1 VIIVLVAIA
10 VVAVLGL
17 WFALRRGPRAEPG
30 MVSFQRHIDALSPE
44 ARRQVR
50 DHLQTDASGADVVP
64 NAKDGDQDNDEDDK
78 LPDGDDDGDDDEVDG
93 NEDH

>member
-10 VVAVLGL
+10 VIAVLGL

-50 DHLQTDASGADVVP
+50 DHLQTDASGAEVVS
-64 NAKDGDQDNDEDDK
+64 NHQDNDHDD
-78 LPDGDDDGDDDEVDG
+78 DGIVDGDDDEVDG
-93 NEDH
+93 NGEH

>member
-1 VIIVLVAIA
+1 VIIVLVIIALVA
-10 VVAVLGL
+10 VVGL
-17 WFALRRGPRAEPG
+17 FLALRRPPRREPG

-50 DHLQTDASGADVVP
+50 DHLHTDDDDSDV
-64 NAKDGDQDNDEDDK
+64 
-78 LPDGDDDGDDDEVDG
+78 DGDDNGDDNGAADVDG

>member
-17 WFALRRGPRAEPG
+17 FLALRRGPRAEPG

-50 DHLQTDASGADVVP
+50 DHLQTDASGADVAS
-64 NAKDGDQDNDEDDK
+64 NDGEYDVDEDADE
-78 LPDGDDDGDDDEVDG
+78 LPDGDADEVDG
-93 NEDH
+93 SEDH

>member
-1 VIIVLVAIA
+1 MIVLLAAIA

-17 WFALRRGPRAEPG
+17 WFALRRGPRHEPG

-50 DHLQTDASGADVVP
+50 DHLQPDAT
-64 NAKDGDQDNDEDDK
+64 GDDHDDK
-78 LPDGDDDGDDDEVDG
+78 NDGDDDAPVDG
-93 NEDH
+93 NEEH

>member
-1 VIIVLVAIA
+1 VIIVLAAIA

-17 WFALRRGPRAEPG
+17 WLALRRGPRHEPG

-50 DHLQTDASGADVVP
+50 DHLQPDASADDHH
-64 NAKDGDQDNDEDDK
+64 DGDSDA
-78 LPDGDDDGDDDEVDG
+78 DDDPDADDDDPPVDG
-93 NEDH
+93 NEEH

>member
-10 VVAVLGL
+10 VIAVLGL
-17 WFALRRGPRAEPG
+17 WFALRREPRAEPG

-50 DHLQTDASGADVVP
+50 DHLQTDASGAEVVS
-64 NAKDGDQDNDEDDK
+64 NHQDNDHDD
-78 LPDGDDDGDDDEVDG
+78 DEIVDGDDDEVDG
-93 NEDH
+93 NGEH

>member
-1 VIIVLVAIA
+1 MIIVLVVIA
-10 VVAVLGL
+10 VVAVIGL
-17 WFALRRGPRAEPG
+17 WLALRRGPRSEPG

-50 DHLQTDASGADVVP
+50 DHLQTDASGAEVV
-64 NAKDGDQDNDEDDK
+64 DSEEDD
-78 LPDGDDDGDDDEVDG
+78 DDVDG

>member
-10 VVAVLGL
+10 VIAVVGL
-17 WFALRRGPRAEPG
+17 WLALRRGPRAEPG

-50 DHLQTDASGADVVP
+50 DHIQTDASGADVVP
-64 NAKDGDQDNDEDDK
+64 DDVHEDDEH
-78 LPDGDDDGDDDEVDG
+78 DDDEHDDDVDG
-93 NEDH
+93 NGEH